1 MNHKTTLPSES
12 DITTF
17 GKYQQTLFFSKI
29 DGGYPTG
36 ILQPHVELH
45 KKDVVKIVKETLGKD
60 VIHVTELSRRT
71 LHYVYRAK
79 TADVSYIIRINA
91 SGMFFREFQFF
102 VEQWITGE
110 LIKRQIPHVDID
122 AIDISRSL
130 APFDFEIMEEA
141 RGKSLFDIGHED
153 GDILPHI
160 KKLGIF
166 VAHIHEIQTRGY
178 GSFDIFKILNGQPIG
193 IHQTWQGYLMLNLD
207 KHLEYTVMTGILTVA
222 ESDAVKD
229 ALKILEHIPCDTPSL
244 LHGDIANHNAFTDG
258 KTITSLIDWE
268 DAISGDP
275 IFDIAYYATGCFGH
289 DSWSNAFLEGY
300 TSVVTLPEDHE
311 KRFWAYY
318 LRVAVVKA
326 IVRFRYKTSATT
338 AIAAVKERILLG
350 LSKLSAFT

>member
-1 MNHKTTLPSES
+1 MNKKPPLPSES

-17 GKYQQTLFFSKI
+17 CKYQQTLFFSKI

-45 KKDVVKIVKETLGKD
+45 KDDIKKIIHETLGKD
-60 VIHVTELSRRT
+60 VTSIVELSRRT

-79 TADVSYIIRINA
+79 TEEKAYIVRINA
-91 SGMFFREFQFF
+91 SGMFFHEYQFF
-102 VEQWITGE
+102 VEQWITNE
-110 LIKRQIPHVDID
+110 LAKRQIPHVDID
-122 AIDISRSL
+122 AIDISRTL

-141 RGKSLFDIGHED
+141 RGRSLFDIGHED
-153 GDILPHI
+153 GDIIPHI
-160 KKLGIF
+160 KKLGTFI
-166 VAHIHEIQTRGY
+166 AHIHEIKTNGY
-178 GSFDIFKILNGQPIG
+178 GSFDIFKILNSQPVG
-193 IHQTWQGYLMLNLD
+193 IYKTWQNYMMLNLD

-229 ALKILEHIPCDTPSL
+229 ALKVLELISCDTPSL
-244 LHGDIANHNAFTDG
+244 LHGDIANHNVFTDG
-258 KTITSLIDWE
+258 KEITSLIDWE

-289 DSWSNAFLEGY
+289 DSWLDAFLEGY
-300 TSVVTLPEDHE
+300 KKVAKLPDEYE

-350 LSKLSAFT
+350 LSKLSAFI

>member
-1 MNHKTTLPSES
+1 MNPKPTLPSES

-36 ILQPHVELH
+36 ILQPHVQLH
-45 KKDVVKIVKETLGKD
+45 KKDIGKIVKETLSKD
-60 VIHVTELSRRT
+60 VIHVVELSRRT

-79 TADVSYIIRINA
+79 TTDSSYIIRINA

-110 LIKRQIPHVDID
+110 LAKRQIPHVDID
-122 AIDISRSL
+122 AIDISRSVV
-130 APFDFEIMEEA
+130 PFDFEIMEEA
-141 RGKSLFDIGHED
+141 RGRSLFDIGHED
-153 GDILPHI
+153 EDILPYI
-160 KKLGIF
+160 KKLGTFI
-166 VAHIHEIQTRGY
+166 AHVHEIKTKGY
-178 GSFDIFKILNGQPIG
+178 GSFDIFKILNSQPIG
-193 IHQTWQGYLMLNLD
+193 IHPTWQSYLKLNLD
-207 KHLEYTVMTGILTVA
+207 KHLEYTIMTGILTVA

-258 KTITSLIDWE
+258 KVITSLIDWE

-275 IFDIAYYATGCFGH
+275 IFDIAYYATGCYGH
-289 DSWSNAFLEGY
+289 DAWASAFLEGY
-300 TSVVTLPEDHE
+300 ISVAKLPEDYE

-338 AIAAVKERILLG
+338 ALTAVRERILLG
-350 LSKLSAFT
+350 LSKLSSFS

>member
-1 MNHKTTLPSES
+1 MDKKPPLPNES

-17 GKYQQTLFFSKI
+17 CKYQQTLFFSKI

-36 ILQPHVELH
+36 ILEPHVELH
-45 KKDVVKIVKETLGKD
+45 KQDIGKIIKETLGKD
-60 VIHVTELSRRT
+60 VVHVVELSRRT

-79 TADVSYIIRINA
+79 TADTSFIVRINA
-91 SGMFFREFQFF
+91 SGMFFHEYQFF

-110 LIKRQIPHVDID
+110 LAKRNIPHVGIK

-130 APFDFEIMEEA
+130 VPFDFEILEEA
-141 RGKSLFDIGHED
+141 PGRSLFDIGHGDED
-153 GDILPHI
+153 IRSNI
-160 KKLGIF
+160 NKLGIF
-166 VAHIHEIQTRGY
+166 VAHIHEIKTNGY
-178 GSFDIFKILNGQPIG
+178 GSYDIFKILNGQPVG
-193 IHQTWQGYLMLNLD
+193 IYPAWQEYMMLNLH

-222 ESDAVKD
+222 EADAVKD
-229 ALKILEHIPCDTPSL
+229 ALEILRHIPCENPSL

-258 KTITSLIDWE
+258 KAITALIDWE
-268 DAISGDP
+268 DSISGDP
-275 IFDIAYYATGCFGH
+275 VFDIAYYATGCYGH
-289 DSWSNAFLEGY
+289 DAWFDAFLEGY
-300 TSVVTLPEDHE
+300 KTVATLPDDYE

-338 AIAAVKERILLG
+338 ALAAVKERILLG